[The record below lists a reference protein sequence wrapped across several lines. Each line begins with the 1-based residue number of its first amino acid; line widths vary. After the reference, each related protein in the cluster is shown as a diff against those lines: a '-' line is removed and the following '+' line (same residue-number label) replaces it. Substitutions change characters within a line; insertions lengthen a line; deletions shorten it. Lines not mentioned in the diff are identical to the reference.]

1 MKFSFEGGEWGTQ
14 PLLSEFSGS
23 APENGDRIRGF
34 HETEGH
40 IVNEEYFTDCLSS

>member
-1 MKFSFEGGEWGTQ
+1 MTR

-23 APENGDRIRGF
+23 APEKGDRTRGF

-40 IVNEEYFTDCLSS
+40 IAHDEYFTDCLSS